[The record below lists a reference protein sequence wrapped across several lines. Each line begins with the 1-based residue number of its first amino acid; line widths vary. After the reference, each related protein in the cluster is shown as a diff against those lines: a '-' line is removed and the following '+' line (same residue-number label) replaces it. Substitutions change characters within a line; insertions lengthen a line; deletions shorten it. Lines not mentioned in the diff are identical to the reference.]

1 MKKLPTPS
9 LLLLALLA
17 AGAALAQ
24 NTIVA
29 RTWRMP
35 LTGTTCTTLDAGQ
48 GIDINGATGWHV
60 TASATGYADGGSDS
74 RITGGSL
81 TCCNYGVV
89 SSTGASGASQGKR
102 WHACNTQLNFTPAT
116 GVRDSTSLDFKA
128 YVGGASKIMYLPSSL
143 TVQLWDGGTADAGI
157 NVDVTIEVR
166 K

>member
-1 MKKLPTPS
+1 MRKLI
-9 LLLLALLA
+9 LLPLLAI
-17 AGAALAQ
+17 ALF
-24 NTIVA
+24 VA
-29 RTWRMP
+29 VDVSAEVASRTWRMP

-102 WHACNTQLNFTPAT
+102 WHNCNSLLNFTPAT
-116 GVRDSTSLDFKA
+116 GQRDSTSLDFKA

-143 TVQLWDGGTADAGI
+143 TVQLWDGGSADAGV

>member
-1 MKKLPTPS
+1 MRKLFLLPV
-9 LLLLALLA
+9 LLLAVFA
-17 AGAALAQ
+17 AVDSSAEV
-24 NTIVA
+24 IS

-35 LTGTTCTTLDAGQ
+35 LTGTSCTTLDAGQ
-48 GIDINGATGWHV
+48 GIEINGATGWHV

-89 SSTGASGASQGKR
+89 SSTGASGVTQGRR
-102 WHACNTQLNFTPAT
+102 WHACNTSLNFTPAT
-116 GVRDSTSLDFKA
+116 GVRDSTSVDFDA
-128 YVGGASKIMYLPSSL
+128 LVGGNAKIMYLPSSL
-143 TVQLWDGGTADAGI
+143 TVQLWDGGTADAGV

>member
-1 MKKLPTPS
+1 MRKLIPP
-9 LLLLALLA
+9 LLLALA
-17 AGAALAQ
+17 AF
-24 NTIVA
+24 VA
-29 RTWRMP
+29 VDVSAEVASRTWRMP

-48 GIDINGATGWHV
+48 GIDLNGAEAWHV

-89 SSTGASGASQGKR
+89 NSTGATGASQGKR

-116 GVRDSTSLDFKA
+116 GVRDSTSLDYKA
-128 YVGGASKIMYLPSSL
+128 YVGGAAKIMYLPSSL
-143 TVQLWDGGTADAGI
+143 TVQLWDGGVADAGVS
-157 NVDVTIEVR
+157 VDVTIEVR